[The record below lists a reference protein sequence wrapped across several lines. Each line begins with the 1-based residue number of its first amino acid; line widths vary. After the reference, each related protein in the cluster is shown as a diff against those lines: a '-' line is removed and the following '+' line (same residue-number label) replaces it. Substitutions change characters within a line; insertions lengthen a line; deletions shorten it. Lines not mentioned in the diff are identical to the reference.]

1 MLIGEGKFTLG
12 IKVSARCPDAKKE
25 RGYRFITYV
34 SGPVL
39 RHYDMKLTMVYACAG
54 IVIRKLQE
62 KRNTM
67 KAFFTK

>member
-12 IKVSARCPDAKKE
+12 IKVCASCPDGNNE

-39 RHYDMKLTMVYACAG
+39 RHYGMKLTMVYACAG

-67 KAFFTK
+67 KDFSTK

>member
-12 IKVSARCPDAKKE
+12 IKVSARCPDVKKE

-67 KAFFTK
+67 KDFSTK